1 MQFHTQAFR
10 RVVSL
15 ILLVSIGLVYL
26 VLMGENTL
34 GKAPLGRVTLETT
47 KNKNSLSSSRVTD
60 SFDMMSGTDNRV
72 ADLNLFKLVTLQL
85 YPVASRYPATPEYMS
100 LEDAVYFHISSALSP
115 QRIETVSVE
124 TQRDKTELHV
134 IQLDSPI
141 RGADNDREVDSE
153 PMRPP
158 DFSPTDGS
166 TSDQVGRL
174 IVTFLVSGKYYP
186 PPDIDYE
193 SLLMD
198 ALEEAGNINIIKHLL
213 SGRASHYF
221 RRLSKVECL
230 EIVDAPESEYG
241 GDDGGPQFVSAAEGF
256 EPDAEED
263 VELDV
268 AEVDKSDEDI
278 EMDAVNNEKDDK
290 DINIP
295 SSDGASF
302 QNDETPKHN
311 RDATK
316 TYSLPKNSG
325 AMYSRFVTSCILI
338 AMCSLIA
345 LWNIVRLAAKRYKAR
360 KRRITLAK
368 EAFRAPY
375 AITGGK
381 TATESEY
388 DTAFR
393 ISMNNKYAG
402 AMDKDHTGGKL
413 NVPSH

>member
-1 MQFHTQAFR
+1 MQFQKQTFR
-10 RVVSL
+10 RFVSL
-15 ILLVSIGLVYL
+15 VFLVSIGLVYL
-26 VLMGENTL
+26 VLMGESSL
-34 GKAPLGRVTLETT
+34 GKAPIGRATLETT
-47 KNKNSLSSSRVTD
+47 DNKNSLGRLTD
-60 SFDMMSGTDNRV
+60 SFDMMSGNDNRV
-72 ADLNLFKLVTLQL
+72 TDLNLFKLVTLQL

-134 IQLDSPI
+134 MQLDSPV
-141 RGADNDREVDSE
+141 RGADNDREVDNE

-158 DFSPTDGS
+158 DFSPTDGN

-186 PPDIDYE
+186 PPEIDYE

-198 ALEEAGNINIIKHLL
+198 ALEETGNINIIKQLL

-221 RRLSKVECL
+221 RRLSTVECL
-230 EIVDAPESEYG
+230 DIVDAPESGEYG
-241 GDDGGPQFVSAAEGF
+241 GDDGGPQFVSAAEDF
-256 EPDAEED
+256 EPDTEED
-263 VELDV
+263 VELNE
-268 AEVDKSDEDI
+268 AEVEKSDENI
-278 EMDAVNNEKDDK
+278 EMDEVNKKDDK

-295 SSDGASF
+295 SSDGSGI
-302 QNDETPKHN
+302 QNNETPKHN
-311 RDATK
+311 RDATT

-338 AMCSLIA
+338 AMCSVIA

-360 KRRITLAK
+360 KRRIALAK

-381 TATESEY
+381 TTESEY

-402 AMDKDHTGGKL
+402 AMDKDHAGGKL